1 MGTLGLGQLGRRV
14 LFPFGDSSTNSLILD
29 LGSSNTRIYHPV
41 RGLLLNE
48 PSLVARNITFADQA
62 AGTRY
67 HLSKLDLKTGRI
79 ANGVTTPVDF
89 SANVVSEKD
98 KTQLDTKLKTKLTFD
113 LDKKLYR
120 FADLDATAAMLKFFL
135 HRAQPR
141 RLRNPGMII
150 AVPSSAT
157 PLERRAVVAAA
168 TRANASD
175 VLLVEQTLL
184 IAVGVGLPITTPTGS
199 VIAAIGGGTTEVAV
213 VSFGGLVYSRSMP
226 VGGLDMDRAIA
237 DYLRS
242 KHHVLIGD
250 STAEQIKL
258 EMGSAA
264 PLERGLHYGVT
275 GRDLATGMPRD
286 VSLTD
291 VEIRDILAEAL
302 DRIGTAILNAIEH
315 APPELLGDIRNRGI
329 VLAGGVS
336 QLRNIEAR
344 FRKLTGLP
352 VLVADDP
359 FNNVLL
365 GAAKLLRDPKMLARL
380 SIREEL
386 TLKRAA

>member
-48 PSLVARNITFADQA
+48 PSLVARNILTGETVAF
-62 AGTRY
+62 GTDAKEI
-67 HLSKLDLKTGRI
+67 LGRTSRFI
-79 ANGVTTPVDF
+79 E
-89 SANVVSEKD
+89 VVSPLRNGKV
-98 KTQLDTKLKTKLTFD
+98 
-113 LDKKLYR
+113 
-120 FADLDATAAMLKFFL
+120 ADLDATAAMLKFFL